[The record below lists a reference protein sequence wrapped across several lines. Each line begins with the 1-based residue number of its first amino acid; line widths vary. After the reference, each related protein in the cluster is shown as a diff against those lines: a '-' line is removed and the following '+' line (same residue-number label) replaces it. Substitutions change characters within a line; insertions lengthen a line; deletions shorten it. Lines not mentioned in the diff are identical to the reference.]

1 MGKTYVQGELLTALD
16 LNNSLSELVNTTGTY
31 VFTGNHTWN
40 GIELYNSNLTSN
52 GVSTFNGNTFFYSN
66 ANYYSIS
73 SYFANAY
80 FYSNNFFVGNATFT
94 SNVVIGTNALLS
106 SANNIIDK
114 IGELRTVVLT
124 PSAGNIAGKTIE
136 AIDHGK
142 LVVTTGGITIPSG
155 LFTAGQN
162 VSMYNQTEGNIT
174 ISAGAGLTLYKSG
187 IGSAAT
193 ATLAKRG
200 IATVVFITGSEAVI
214 TGAGLS

>member
-31 VFTGNHTWN
+31 VFTGSHT
-40 GIELYNSNLTSN
+40 YNANLTLNNNTTSN
-52 GVSTFNGNTFFYSN
+52 GIFSING
-66 ANYYSIS
+66 
-73 SYFANAY
+73 NAY
-80 FYSNNFFVGNATFT
+80 FYSNVLVSGVSTIVSNTYFYANNFFVGNTTFT
-94 SNVVIGTNALLS
+94 SNIVIGTNALLT

-124 PSAGNIAGKTIE
+124 PTTGSVAGKTLE
-136 AIDHGK
+136 LIDHGK
-142 LVVTTGGITIPSG
+142 LVVTTGGITIPAN

-162 VSMYNQTEGNIT
+162 VSMHNFTDGNIT
-174 ISAGAGLTLYKSG
+174 ITAGAGLTLYKSG

-200 IATVVFITGSEAVI
+200 IATVIFITGAIAVI